1 MDMSNL
7 TLITLAWELYQQG
20 VPESRIAKRLGKNR
34 ETVHLWLKGIEAV
47 GLLPFLER
55 YQQAK
60 KGPRLKRQVDP
71 LLKRW
76 VWELREREAQCCG
89 QKIAYFLE
97 LEHGVHLSVPKVY
110 EILRERYVI
119 RSKWKKNHLR
129 GPVPRATAP
138 RQVVQMDSIL
148 LGGLYAFTGIDIY
161 TREADILVVPALTS
175 AYGGAFLDR
184 AMARRFGGHVTLIQ
198 TDGGSEFKDAFLE
211 KVTVYCDRHR
221 VARPYKKN
229 EQAYIESFNRTVRKE
244 CLGWMRYTAAPA
256 HLPGSRGYLLGAVS
270 LPPAPLRSRTP
281 NTLLE
286 SSLTVGYL
294 RRIQRT
300 IDNFLQLCYIE

>member
-20 VPESRIAKRLGKNR
+20 VSKSRIAKRLGKNR
-34 ETVHLWLKGIEAV
+34 ETIHLWLKGIKAQ
-47 GLLPFLER
+47 GLLLFLER
-55 YQQAK
+55 YQRAK
-60 KGPRLKRQVDP
+60 KGPRTARQVDP
-71 LLKRW
+71 MVKRW

-97 LEHGVHLSVPKVY
+97 LEHGVHLSVPKIY
-110 EILRERYVI
+110 EVLRERYIV

-129 GPVPRATAP
+129 GPVPHATAP

-161 TREADILVVPALTS
+161 TREADILVAPALTA
-175 AYGGAFLDR
+175 AYGRAFLER

-198 TDGGSEFKDAFLE
+198 TDGGSEFKDAFLAR
-211 KVTVYCDRHR
+211 VQAYCDRHR

-244 CLGWMRYTAAPA
+244 CLGWGRYSAADLSSCQKAAEIFLERYHYHRP
-256 HLPGSRGYLLGAVS
+256 HLGLG
-270 LPPAPLRSRTP
+270 LRTP
-281 NTLLE
+281 LMK
-286 SSLTVGYL
+286 GA
-294 RRIQRT
+294 
-300 IDNFLQLCYIE
+300 

>member
-20 VPESRIAKRLGKNR
+20 VSKSRIAKRLGKNR
-34 ETVHLWLKGIEAV
+34 ETIHLWLKGIEAE
-47 GLLPFLER
+47 GLLPFLGR

-60 KGPRLKRQVDP
+60 KGPRTARQVDP
-71 LLKRW
+71 LVKRW
-76 VWELREREAQCCG
+76 VWEMREREAQCCG

-161 TREADILVVPALTS
+161 TREADILVAPALTA
-175 AYGGAFLDR
+175 AYGRAFLDR
-184 AMARRFGGHVTLIQ
+184 AMARRFGGHVALIQ
-198 TDGGSEFKDAFLE
+198 TDGGSEFKDAFLAR
-211 KVTVYCDRHR
+211 VAAYCDRHR

-244 CLGWMRYTAAPA
+244 CLGWGRYSAADLPSCQVA
-256 HLPGSRGYLLGAVS
+256 AEAFLERYHYHRPHLGLG
-270 LPPAPLRSRTP
+270 LRTP
-281 NTLLE
+281 
-286 SSLTVGYL
+286 LTKGV
-294 RRIQRT
+294 
-300 IDNFLQLCYIE
+300 

>member
-1 MDMSNL
+1 MLMDMSNL

-20 VPESRIAKRLGKNR
+20 VPKSRIAKRLGKNR
-34 ETVHLWLKGIEAV
+34 ETIHLWLKGIEAE

-60 KGPRLKRQVDP
+60 KGPRPKRQVDG
-71 LLKRW
+71 LVKHW

-89 QKIAYFLE
+89 QKIVYFL
-97 LEHGVHLSVPKVY
+97 LQEHDIHLSVPKVY
-110 EILRERYVI
+110 EVLRERYVI

-148 LGGLYAFTGIDIY
+148 LGGLYAFTAIDIY
-161 TREADILVVPALTS
+161 TREADILIAPALTS
-175 AYGGAFLDR
+175 AYGRAFLDQ
-184 AMARRFGGHVTLIQ
+184 AMARRFGGHVALIQ
-198 TDGGSEFKDAFLE
+198 TDGGSEFKDAFLTQ
-211 KVTVYCDRHR
+211 VSAYCDRHR

-244 CLGWMRYTAAPA
+244 CLGWGRYSAADLPSCQEAAEAFLMRYHYHRP
-256 HLPGSRGYLLGAVS
+256 HLGLG
-270 LPPAPLRSRTP
+270 LRTP
-281 NTLLE
+281 L
-286 SSLTVGYL
+286 SKGA
-294 RRIQRT
+294 
-300 IDNFLQLCYIE
+300 